1 MKRVE
6 MAIVEVSIIR
16 ANSVQDDK
24 DVYVPTTR
32 EIANQCDMS
41 IYTARRVLLD
51 LADAGVV
58 KSLKENDKK
67 NLRWRIIF

>member
-24 DVYVPTTR
+24 DFYVPTTR